1 MKELILTLLSDD
13 KPGIVETLSTSVAA
27 NGGNWLESR
36 MTQMAGKFAGIARIA
51 CEDKDEQALTEA
63 LHKLESGNL
72 RITIDIGRGDV
83 QVNKNQ
89 IALMVT
95 ANDRPGIVREV
106 SNCLADLNINLEDLH
121 TDCDAGAMSSGPI
134 FKASFLAVM
143 PEGLSSDQVIESL
156 ESLSDDLMVDID
168 TDS

>member
-1 MKELILTLLSDD
+1 MKEFILTLLSDD
-13 KPGIVETLSTSVAA
+13 KPGIVETLSSTVEA

-51 CEDKDEQALTEA
+51 CEDKNEQQLADALNQ
-63 LHKLESGNL
+63 LKSQNL
-72 RITIDIGRGDV
+72 RITIDSGNGDI
-83 QVNKNQ
+83 QGNENQ
-89 IALMVT
+89 IALIVT

-106 SNCLADLNINLEDLH
+106 SNCLAKLNINLEDLH

-134 FKASFLAVM
+134 FRASFLAVM
-143 PEGLSSDQVIESL
+143 PEGLSAEQVIESL

-168 TDS
+168 TDY